1 MTLFAATS
9 NNNKI
14 IEFNTILSALNFS
27 VGNASQIYELPDVIE
42 DGKTFEE
49 NAIKK
54 AIEIASH
61 IGKNIFA
68 EDSGL
73 EVFSLNGEP
82 GIYSA
87 RYGGEGLSDLD
98 KNDLILKKL
107 GDTSE
112 RGARY
117 VCVLAF
123 ASPRGLIAT
132 TEGEVRGTI
141 AHEPAGQNGFGF
153 DPIFIPDGYH
163 TTFGELANSV
173 KNSISHRTCAIH
185 NACAIDLF
193 DTNKWKQHI

>member
-1 MTLFAATS
+1 MPLFAATT
-9 NNNKI
+9 NHNKI
-14 IEFNTILSALNFS
+14 REFNDILSTLKLS
-27 VGNASQIYELPDVIE
+27 VGNAGQVYDLPDVVE
-42 DGKTFEE
+42 DGNTFAE

-54 AIEIASH
+54 AVETASC
-61 IGKNIFA
+61 IGENVFA

-87 RYGGEGLSDLD
+87 RYGGDGLSDHE

-107 GDTSE
+107 GHHAE

-123 ASPRGLIAT
+123 ATPGGIVGTAD
-132 TEGEVRGTI
+132 GEVRGSI
-141 AHEPAGQNGFGF
+141 AHEAVGANGFGY
-153 DPIFIPDGYH
+153 DPIFIPNGYQN
-163 TTFGELANSV
+163 TFGELDKSV

-185 NACAIDLF
+185 NACSKDLF
-193 DTNKWKQHI
+193 DTQKWNQPI